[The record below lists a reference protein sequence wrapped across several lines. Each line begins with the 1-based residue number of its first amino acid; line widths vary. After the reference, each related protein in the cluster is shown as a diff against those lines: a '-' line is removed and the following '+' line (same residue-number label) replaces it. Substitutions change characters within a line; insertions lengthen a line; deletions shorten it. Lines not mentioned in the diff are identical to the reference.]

1 MHLSLRNG
9 PLRRRLTGVWL
20 FAVLVLGGSV
30 LGGEPGE
37 SPQRVVD
44 QMARRRAL
52 RQGLEY
58 LAAKQ
63 RADGSWQT
71 ETSGGG
77 AACLGIMG
85 LAVTAFMADG
95 NVPDEGRYADHV
107 RRGLDFVVKG
117 RQHDGLLVLRRHG
130 AEMYE
135 HGLALLALAEAY
147 GMTHDQSLRK
157 PLDDAVKLS
166 LACQGPRGGWGY
178 TATPA
183 TVDLSLAVMQ
193 LMGLRAAR
201 NAGMHVP
208 EETIERA
215 LKYIASCYSPQAGA
229 FGYGGPGASFTMTAS
244 GVTSLQ
250 ACGKMTVTDEKVRR
264 GLEFLV
270 EGSEQFSPSNSGWY
284 YYGLY
289 YLSQAAF
296 QAGGDYWRAIYP
308 KVVDDLVAAQAPDG
322 SWSGSGSGRV
332 MATSIAVIVLSIPN
346 RYLPIFI
353 QEHGST
359 P

>member
-1 MHLSLRNG
+1 MA
-9 PLRRRLTGVWL
+9 RRDEFFRKPSAGVWL
-20 FAVLVLGGSV
+20 LAFFALGGGA
-30 LGGEPGE
+30 LGADPPEP
-37 SPQRVVD
+37 PKRVVD
-44 QMARRRAL
+44 HLARRRAL

-58 LAAKQ
+58 LAANQ

-85 LAVTAFMADG
+85 LAMTAFMSDG
-95 NVPDEGRYADHV
+95 NVPDEGRYSDHV
-107 RRGLDFVVKG
+107 RRGLDFIVKN
-117 RQHDGLLVLRRHG
+117 RHPDGLLVLRRSR

-147 GMTHDQSLRK
+147 GMTRDQSLRK
-157 PLDDAVKLS
+157 PLVDAVKLS
-166 LACQGPRGGWGY
+166 LECQGPRGGWGY

-208 EETIERA
+208 DETIERA

-250 ACGKMTVTDEKVRR
+250 ACGKLTATDEKVRR
-264 GLEFLV
+264 GLEFV
-270 EGSEQFSPSNSGWY
+270 IEGSKEFSPRKSGWY
-284 YYGLY
+284 YYGVY

-296 QAGGDYWRAIYP
+296 QAGGDYWQAIYP
-308 KVVDDLVAAQAPDG
+308 KVVDDLVAAQASDG
-322 SWSGSGSGRV
+322 SWSGSGSGRI